1 MHILCDETIE
11 MKQNDA
17 AAAVPTTTV
26 TIPADV
32 TNFLLNGCPESQAQ
46 FPLTIV
52 F

>member
-1 MHILCDETIE
+1 

-17 AAAVPTTTV
+17 AMAVPTTMV

-32 TNFLLNGCPESQAQ
+32 ANFLLNGRPESQAQ
-46 FPLTIV
+46 FPLSIV